1 VTRYNLS
8 VRAGPDDELLAL
20 IAETNDLR
28 RRFGQALVALHRALI
43 AARGRGQ
50 GLSAAVRAWAPGAAG
65 VMEGGESRAGRLRPH
80 ERDER
85 LRKFAGEVLGRLAAD
100 LARGESMLA
109 AFLRDLEAS
118 FPALTAMMKE
128 EGRGSKIHDLE
139 FAREMKVTL
148 GVVARGDRVSS
159 AASLSALAAALVQGA
174 VSAR

>member
-1 VTRYNLS
+1 M
-8 VRAGPDDELLAL
+8 RAGPDDELLAL

-28 RRFGQALVALHRALI
+28 RRFGQALVGLHRALI

-50 GLSAAVRAWAPGAAG
+50 GLSAAVRAWAPGAAAL
-65 VMEGGESRAGRLRPH
+65 MEGAEGRAGRLRPH

-85 LRKFAGEVLGRLAAD
+85 LRAFAAEVLGRLAAD

-118 FPALTAMMKE
+118 FPALTGMMKE
-128 EGRGSKIHDLE
+128 EGRGSKIHDLP
-139 FAREMKVTL
+139 FARDLKVAL
-148 GVVARGDRVSS
+148 GVAGRGDRVS
-159 AASLSALAAALVQGA
+159 AAESLRVIAVELRQKP